1 MQACQ
6 DFKRMFVVNSRPLLR
21 DEMDP
26 KGVAVDN
33 LQGWTQE
40 FRTPD
45 LEEEYADWVARSV
58 LWRDRMHGVI
68 SAAWDALAVW
78 SIRGHSVPERHSLA
92 LTVPFTALACTAML
106 LPCLWPKLWIRHRH
120 NLVALC
126 MVSHTIVFAVF
137 MSYHSIVTAVLG
149 HTFMARVVSSGV
161 GGPAMLSVNY
171 ECVPLPKKLATLAAC
186 TSINLAVVHQQ
197 LGAEGLPVMLA
208 VLLFGV
214 CYPMVLSWRAEYRM
228 RFKFLRKLTPGAR
241 PEAGRPSA
249 WTLLGGAWL
258 LPHSITLSMTVMPL
272 LCISMLARHF
282 SAASVLGVELLT
294 AVLQATTYFKLY
306 IGDTDCFQ
314 R

>member
-6 DFKRMFVVNSRPLLR
+6 DFKGMFVVNSRPLLR

-68 SAAWDALAVW
+68 SAVSSCMHGRVFALQLALGTRARPIPSSPGLQAWDALAVW

-92 LTVPFTALACTAML
+92 LTGKLVTRGKGGACVTPWPSAARRWGPLSSTVPFTALACTAML

-137 MSYHSIVTAVLG
+137 MCVFWPRAWSCFL
-149 HTFMARVVSSGV
+149 RVGCVRPHATHAKPAPLSHPAPTLPSPLSAPAAGATTPLSPQSWATPSWPGSCRGVWV
-161 GGPAMLSVNY
+161 GG
-171 ECVPLPKKLATLAAC
+171 
-186 TSINLAVVHQQ
+186 
-197 LGAEGLPVMLA
+197 
-208 VLLFGV
+208 
-214 CYPMVLSWRAEYRM
+214 
-228 RFKFLRKLTPGAR
+228 
-241 PEAGRPSA
+241 
-249 WTLLGGAWL
+249 GGGCCLW
-258 LPHSITLSMTVMPL
+258 H
-272 LCISMLARHF
+272 R
-282 SAASVLGVELLT
+282 
-294 AVLQATTYFKLY
+294 
-306 IGDTDCFQ
+306 
-314 R
+314 